1 MLIEWSHDE
10 LATSLSAATV
20 ERHLEFVD
28 LLEEMRAG
36 RVRYFWCDGAAFCLM
51 VQTALESA
59 SFPVPVPLLHQ
70 YARATARGDIPALF
84 VITVYEDA
92 VGHPG
97 VHALRSLYVLWNAA
111 QGLGIYQQP
120 AREGETA
127 TPHEVWARDLRDCL
141 EQIFDGAWPA
151 ESAV

>member
-1 MLIEWSHDE
+1 MPILKTGMGSMGQTVYGVQYREPRLSRTGVPMLIEWSHDE

-97 VHALRSLYVLWNAA
+97 VHAL
-111 QGLGIYQQP
+111 
-120 AREGETA
+120 
-127 TPHEVWARDLRDCL
+127 
-141 EQIFDGAWPA
+141 
-151 ESAV
+151 